1 MERKGKN
8 VLENETKKLFYIIN
22 MALSTIFDKA
32 IILQIVIRLLK
43 SFQLENIE
51 VIFIFI
57 TNNLK
62 NEQAIVHSIS
72 MG

>member
-1 MERKGKN
+1 
-8 VLENETKKLFYIIN
+8 
-22 MALSTIFDKA
+22 
-32 IILQIVIRLLK
+32 
-43 SFQLENIE
+43 LENIE

-72 MG
+72 MGWKPMKQIL